1 MPLFFP
7 FMLLR
12 LAQSLSCIF
21 DCLVY
26 FLLDSII
33 KLETEFPW
41 GFAESFG
48 APLLRSCDARRPSL
62 HIIGPMQTGHQG
74 GAFLGTELLRLPSI
88 DKCCVGGGRD
98 SRVPSKKQDSV
109 LVSGEGFEATLGG

>member
-1 MPLFFP
+1 MFYYS
-7 FMLLR
+7 LLNH
-12 LAQSLSCIF
+12 CN
-21 DCLVY
+21 CLVIQVVY
-26 FLLDSII
+26 FLLNNII

-62 HIIGPMQTGHQG
+62 HIIGPRQTGHQG
-74 GAFLGTELLRLPSI
+74 GAFLGTELLRLPPI
-88 DKCCVGGGRD
+88 DKCCVGGSRD

-109 LVSGEGFEATLGG
+109 LVSG